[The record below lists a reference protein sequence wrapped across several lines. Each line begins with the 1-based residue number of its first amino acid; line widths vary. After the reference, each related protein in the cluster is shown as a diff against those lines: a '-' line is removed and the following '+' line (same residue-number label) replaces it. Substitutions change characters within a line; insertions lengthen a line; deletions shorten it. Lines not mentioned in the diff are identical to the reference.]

1 MTAPELAHIL
11 SLSKPAIIITTTAG
25 LATIQAA
32 AALRQPGARGAVDYS
47 AAGRV
52 FTVDM
57 EQDAYGCSAGSLN
70 RPSEVVVDGWRVR
83 DWQNLIAARP
93 VEFTP
98 PKYEGKEASLR
109 TAVIFWSSGTSGKS
123 KGVMMSHKALGSALI
138 GCWHGSGLKPGKE
151 VTVGLPPMYHIFGW
165 AMILQP
171 GPSFGNTCTLLSK
184 FDPQSYLGLVQA
196 TRATHLHIAPP
207 VAVLLAKSPLVDGFD
222 LSSVRACTSGGAP
235 LGASVIK
242 AVYDRH
248 QIPVWMGYG
257 LSETAGTTGQLAE
270 DWPSLAALLGS
281 SGSAYPGM
289 ALRIAAVESGKTVAI
304 DEPGEI
310 LCWSEWL
317 MTAYLD
323 NEDATAEAF
332 EPSTGEFKTGDVG
345 KLDADHNLWIVDRL
359 KEIIKVKGF
368 QVAPADLEDSLCA
381 SPLVQDAGVSSIYHD
396 EHATEYPKAWVV
408 PADKAVLNG
417 GEAAERFARE
427 VAKVRVSHSK

>member
-1 MTAPELAHIL
+1 M
-11 SLSKPAIIITTTAG
+11 
-25 LATIQAA
+25 Q
-32 AALRQPGARGAVDYS
+32 
-47 AAGRV
+47 
-52 FTVDM
+52 
-57 EQDAYGCSAGSLN
+57 
-70 RPSEVVVDGWRVR
+70 

-98 PKYEGKEASLR
+98 PRYEGTEAGLR

-138 GCWHGSGLKPGKE
+138 GCWHGSGLKPGQE

-171 GPSFGNTCTLLSK
+171 GPAFGNVSTLISK
-184 FDPQSYLGLVQA
+184 FDPQSYLRLVEA

-235 LGASVIK
+235 LGTSVIK

-248 QIPVWMGYG
+248 RIPVWMGYG

-270 DWPSLAALLGS
+270 DWPTLEALLGS
-281 SGSAYPGM
+281 SGAAYPGM
-289 ALRIAAVESGKTVAI
+289 AIRIASVETGKTVGLN
-304 DEPGEI
+304 EPGEI
-310 LCWSEWL
+310 LLWSEWL
-317 MTAYLD
+317 MTAYLN
-323 NEDATAEAF
+323 NEDATVEAF
-332 EPSTGEFKTGDVG
+332 DPKTGEFKTGDVG
-345 KLDADHNLWIVDRL
+345 KLDPSHNLWIVDRL

-381 SPLVQDAGVSSIYHD
+381 SPLVQDAGVSSVYHE

-408 PADKAVLNG
+408 PRDPAVLDG
-417 GEAAERFARE
+417 GEKAERFARE
-427 VAKVRVSHSK
+427 VAKVSQPVTQSSRPGHHKC